1 MVAIFLQLP
10 IWGQAVAFFIFGSI
24 FGSFA
29 NVLIY
34 RMQKDGPLNL
44 FKRSYCPHCNYTIP
58 SYLNLPIFSW
68 FILGG
73 RCQNC
78 KKVFSF
84 RYPLVEF
91 LMALVFT
98 LLFLY
103 LGWKWFL
110 LESLVFAF
118 ALIVVSFI
126 DLDQMILPDSF
137 TLSGIV
143 IGLVGAALNPERFF
157 LDSVIGFFFG
167 GFVLLFIAYAY
178 YFFRK
183 QEGIGGGDIKLLAWI
198 GTVLGWK
205 SIPFVL
211 IFSSFLGTVIGLFLI
226 LCDKKFHFRTAIPF
240 GPYLAIAAL
249 FYIFLRDLGNVYL
262 QFLMPF

>member
-1 MVAIFLQLP
+1 MIDNFLQLP
-10 IWGQAVAFFIFGSI
+10 LWGYVVFFFIFGSM

-34 RMQKDGPLNL
+34 RMQKEKPLNL
-44 FKRSYCPHCNYTIP
+44 FNRSYCPKCNYLIP
-58 SYLNLPIFSW
+58 FYLNLPIFSW

-78 KKVFSF
+78 KESFSF
-84 RYPLVEF
+84 RYPFVEF
-91 LMALVFT
+91 LMASIFA

-103 LGWKWFL
+103 IGWKWFL
-110 LESLVFAF
+110 LEALIFAF
-118 ALIVVSFI
+118 ALVIVSFI

-143 IGLVGAALNPERFF
+143 IGLTGAALNPERLFIDSFF
-157 LDSVIGFFFG
+157 GFFIG
-167 GFVLLFIAYAY
+167 GFILLFTAYVY

-183 QEGIGGGDIKLLAWI
+183 REGMGGGDIKLLAWI
-198 GTVLGWK
+198 GAVLGWK
-205 SIPFVL
+205 SIPFIL
-211 IFSSFLGTVIGLFLI
+211 MCSSFLGTIVGLFLI
-226 LCDKKFHFRTAIPF
+226 LCDKKFHFKAAIPF

-249 FYIFLRDLGNVYL
+249 FYIFLRDLGNGYL
-262 QFLMPF
+262 KFLIPF